1 LTVADDDGIVVDRG
15 RKGDADPMRANSVSP
30 ALRERL
36 GHEATIG
43 LLECVES
50 EGLAWSDRVL
60 SITVERFERRLA
72 EELAELRVTLVRE
85 IHDGR
90 VETFKWAFLF
100 WIGQM
105 AAFAG
110 LLAFMFRVTG
120 R

>member
-1 LTVADDDGIVVDRG
+1 
-15 RKGDADPMRANSVSP
+15 MRATSVPP

-36 GHEATIG
+36 GHDATMG
-43 LLECVES
+43 LLEFVAS
-50 EGLAWSDRVL
+50 ERMVWSDGVL
-60 SITVERFERRLA
+60 SLGVERFERRLA
-72 EELAELRVTLVRE
+72 EELADFRVTLVRE
-85 IHDGR
+85 IQDGR

-100 WIGQM
+100 WIGQL

>member
-1 LTVADDDGIVVDRG
+1 
-15 RKGDADPMRANSVSP
+15 MRATSVPP

-36 GHEATIG
+36 GHDATIG
-43 LLECVES
+43 LLEFVDS
-50 EGLAWSDRVL
+50 ERMAWSDGVL
-60 SITVERFERRLA
+60 SIGVERFERRLA

-85 IHDGR
+85 IQDGR
-90 VETFKWAFLF
+90 VETFKWACLF
-100 WIGQM
+100 WIGQL

>member
-1 LTVADDDGIVVDRG
+1 
-15 RKGDADPMRANSVSP
+15 MRATSVPP

-36 GHEATIG
+36 GHDATIG
-43 LLECVES
+43 FLEYVDS
-50 EGLAWSDRVL
+50 EQMAWSDRVL
-60 SITVERFERRLA
+60 SVGVDRFERRLA
-72 EELAELRVTLVRE
+72 EELAQLRVTLVRE

-100 WIGQM
+100 WIGQV
-105 AAFAG
+105 AAVGG